1 MSTIRKQVGKW
12 NAIVRVQGH
21 PYISKTFVSKTDAT
35 RWANLTEVKLRR
47 EDSGIAKI
55 KFPKF
60 EDVARRYIEEISITK
75 KCYNDERS
83 KILQFIKEA
92 WAVYPINRIMPH
104 TINKWKEN
112 ALKTLAG
119 GSVNRKL
126 DVISSMYTTFKREW
140 GYPVDN
146 PVLQIRRPK
155 KAEPRDR
162 RLSNAEI
169 DKLLK
174 GNRTSPIMKSII
186 EISLETGMRLS
197 EILRADHQFIEGNT
211 LKIPIAKTKPR
222 VIPLTNKALKL
233 LKDAELPFKISKWQV
248 SKQFRKL
255 CTGYGIKGAVFHDC
269 RRNALTNFMKDKGLN
284 VPETMKIAG
293 HTDPR
298 MLLRIYNNLEAHH
311 VAEKLNQ
318 KNPHKTN
325 LDT

>member
-1 MSTIRKQVGKW
+1 MATIRKMRNKW
-12 NAIVRVQGH
+12 QGMIRVNGH
-21 PYISKTFVSKTDAT
+21 PTITKTFISKTDAT

-47 EDSGIAKI
+47 EDAGITKI

-60 EDVARRYIEEISITK
+60 EDVARRYIEEISILK
-75 KCYNDERS
+75 KCYADERS
-83 KILQFIKEA
+83 KILQFLQEA

-140 GYPVDN
+140 GYPVEN
-146 PVLQIRRPK
+146 PVLSIRRPK
-155 KAEPRDR
+155 KSVPRDR
-162 RLSNAEI
+162 RLSNEEI
-169 DKLLK
+169 DKLLR
-174 GNRTSPIMKSII
+174 GNRTSPMMKSII

-197 EILRADHQFIEGNT
+197 EILRADHDRIDGNT
-211 LKIPIAKTKPR
+211 LVIPIAKTKPR
-222 VIPLTNKALKL
+222 VIPLTHKAKKL
-233 LKDAELPFKISKWQV
+233 LNEAQLPFKISKWQV

-255 CTGYGIKGAVFHDC
+255 SVGYGIKEAVFHDC

-293 HTDPR
+293 HSDPR

-311 VAEKLNQ
+311 VAEKLN
-318 KNPHKTN
+318 KS
-325 LDT
+325 

>member
-255 CTGYGIKGAVFHDC
+255 CIGYGIKNAVFHDC
-269 RRNALTNFMKDKGLN
+269 RRNSLTDFMKDKGLN

-298 MLLRIYNNLEAHH
+298 MLLRIYNNLEAQH
-311 VAEKLNQ
+311 VADKLNQ
-318 KNPHKTN
+318 K
-325 LDT
+325 LI

>member
-1 MSTIRKQVGKW
+1 MSTIRKQSKKW

-21 PYISKTFVSKTDAT
+21 PYISKTFVSKTDAS

-47 EDSGIAKI
+47 EDAGISKM

-60 EDVARRYIEEISITK
+60 EDVARRYIEEISILK
-75 KCYNDERS
+75 KCYKDERS
-83 KILQFIKEA
+83 KILQFIKES
-92 WAVYPINRIMPH
+92 WSVYPINRILPH

-112 ALKTLAG
+112 ALKTLSG

-126 DVISSMYTTFKREW
+126 DVISSMFTTFKREW

-146 PVLQIRRPK
+146 PVLSIRRPK
-155 KAEPRDR
+155 KAPPRDR
-162 RLSNAEI
+162 RLSDAEI
-169 DKLLK
+169 KRLVT

-186 EISLETGMRLS
+186 EIALETGMRLS
-197 EILRADHQFIEGNT
+197 EIIRASHDRIEGNT
-211 LKIPIAKTKPR
+211 LVIPIAKTKPR
-222 VIPLTNKALKL
+222 IIPLTNKALKL

-255 CTGYGIKGAVFHDC
+255 CMGYGIKGAVFHTC
-269 RRNALTNFMKDKGLN
+269 RHNALTDFMRKHNLN

-298 MLLRIYNNLEAHH
+298 MLLRIYNNLEAQH
-311 VAEKLNQ
+311 VADKLN
-318 KNPHKTN
+318 K
-325 LDT
+325 

>member
-1 MSTIRKQVGKW
+1 MSTIRKQSNKW

-21 PYISKTFVSKTDAT
+21 PYISKTFVSKTDAS

-47 EDSGIAKI
+47 EDAGISKM

-60 EDVARRYIEEISITK
+60 EDVARRYIEEVSILK
-75 KCYNDERS
+75 KCYRDERS
-83 KILQFIKEA
+83 KILQFVKES
-92 WAVYPINRIMPH
+92 WAVYPINRILPH

-112 ALKTLAG
+112 ALKTVSG

-126 DVISSMYTTFKREW
+126 DVISSMFTTFKREW

-146 PVLQIRRPK
+146 PVLSIRRPK
-155 KAEPRDR
+155 KAPPRDR
-162 RLSNAEI
+162 RLSDAEI
-169 DKLLK
+169 KRLVT
-174 GNRTSPIMKSII
+174 GNRTSPIMRSII

-255 CTGYGIKGAVFHDC
+255 CIGYGIKGAVFHTC
-269 RRNALTNFMKDKGLN
+269 RHNALTDFMRKHNLN

-298 MLLRIYNNLEAHH
+298 MLLRIYNNLEAQH
-311 VAEKLNQ
+311 VADKLN
-318 KNPHKTN
+318 K
-325 LDT
+325 

>member
-318 KNPHKTN
+318 KFSNKIN

>member
-1 MSTIRKQVGKW
+1 MSTIRKQSNKW

-21 PYISKTFVSKTDAT
+21 PYISKTFVSKTDAS

-47 EDSGIAKI
+47 EDAGISKM

-60 EDVARRYIEEISITK
+60 EDVARRYIEEVSILK
-75 KCYNDERS
+75 KCYRDERS
-83 KILQFIKEA
+83 KILQFVKES
-92 WAVYPINRIMPH
+92 WSVYPINRILPH

-112 ALKTLAG
+112 ALKTLSG
-119 GSVNRKL
+119 GSVIRKL
-126 DVISSMYTTFKREW
+126 DVISSMFTTFKREW

-146 PVLQIRRPK
+146 PVLSIRRPK
-155 KAEPRDR
+155 KAPPRDR
-162 RLSNAEI
+162 RLSDADI
-169 DKLLK
+169 KRLVT
-174 GNRTSPIMKSII
+174 GNRTSPIMRSII

-255 CTGYGIKGAVFHDC
+255 CMGYGIKGAVFHTC
-269 RRNALTNFMKDKGLN
+269 RHNALTDFMRKHNLN

-298 MLLRIYNNLEAHH
+298 MLLRIYNNLEAQH
-311 VAEKLNQ
+311 VADKLN
-318 KNPHKTN
+318 K
-325 LDT
+325 

>member
-1 MSTIRKQVGKW
+1 MSTIRKQVKKW

-47 EDSGIAKI
+47 EDTGIAKI
-55 KFPKF
+55 KYPKF
-60 EDVARRYIEEISITK
+60 EDVARRYIEEISILK
-75 KCYNDERS
+75 KCYSDERS

-104 TINKWKEN
+104 TINKWKET
-112 ALKTLAG
+112 ALKTLSG

-140 GYPVDN
+140 GYPVEN
-146 PVLQIRRPK
+146 PVLHIRRPK

-197 EILRADHQFIEGNT
+197 EIIRADHDKIEGST
-211 LKIPIAKTKPR
+211 LVIPIAKTKPR
-222 VIPLTNKALKL
+222 VIPLTNKALHL
-233 LKDAELPFKISKWQV
+233 LKEADLPFKISKWQV

-255 CTGYGIKGAVFHDC
+255 CIGYEIKNAVFHDC

-293 HTDPR
+293 HSDPR

-311 VAEKLNQ
+311 VAKKLN
-318 KNPHKTN
+318 NI
-325 LDT
+325 

>member
-1 MSTIRKQVGKW
+1 MSTIRKHRGKW
-12 NAIVRVQGH
+12 QSIIRVQGH
-21 PYISKTFVSKTDAT
+21 PLISKVFVSKTDAT

-47 EDSGIAKI
+47 EDTGIAKI
-55 KFPKF
+55 KYPKF
-60 EDVARRYIEEISITK
+60 EDVARRYIEEISINK
-75 KCYNDERS
+75 KCYKDERS

-104 TINKWKEN
+104 TINKWKET
-112 ALKTLAG
+112 ALKTLSG

-162 RLSNAEI
+162 RLSSAEI
-169 DKLLK
+169 DKLLR

-186 EISLETGMRLS
+186 EIALETGMRLS
-197 EILRADHQFIEGNT
+197 EILRADHSYIEGHT

-222 VIPLTNKALKL
+222 VIPLTKRALNL
-233 LKDAELPFKISKWQV
+233 LREAELPFKISKWQV

-255 CTGYGIKGAVFHDC
+255 CIGYGIKGAVFHTC
-269 RRNALTNFMKDKGLN
+269 RHNALTDFMMKHKLN
-284 VPETMKIAG
+284 VPETMQIAG
-293 HTDPR
+293 HSDPR

-311 VAEKLNQ
+311 VAKKLNG
-318 KNPHKTN
+318 
-325 LDT
+325 